1 MNTKMNKPFELK
13 VIVAFEEVWDGGA
26 CEECAFH
33 YVGTCSHYVGTCSHY
48 DCKGG
53 VFKLIGV
60 VEERKEEE

>member
-13 VIVAFEEVWDGGA
+13 VIVELSEEIWYG
-26 CEECAFH
+26 CSECAFH
-33 YVGTCSHYVGTCSHY
+33 RVGNCSHYECS
-48 DCKGG
+48 GG

>member
-13 VIVAFEEVWDGGA
+13 VIVVFEEVWDGGA

-33 YVGTCSHYVGTCSHY
+33 YAGNCSHY

>member
-1 MNTKMNKPFELK
+1 MELS
-13 VIVAFEEVWDGGA
+13 EEIWDG
-26 CEECAFH
+26 CSECAFH
-33 YVGTCSHYVGTCSHY
+33 RVDNCGKY

>member
-13 VIVAFEEVWDGGA
+13 VIVAFDEICDN
-26 CEECAFH
+26 CSECAFH
-33 YVGTCSHYVGTCSHY
+33 RVDNCGQY
-48 DCKGG
+48 DCKDG